1 MGHGDKR
8 GCKMKKIIKHD
19 EGKTRERILESA
31 MDEFVEFGYYGAR
44 TQRIAD
50 KAKVN
55 KALLHYYFRNKD
67 TIYEQA
73 LSKVLG
79 LLIDKLNAIGGE
91 PVEIEK
97 KMEQIMDVYIGLFTE
112 YRGYFK
118 FVLFEILRGGD
129 KLKKI
134 AFPRLKEIP
143 FNPID
148 GSLYRYFTEQMKQ
161 GKIKKVNVFHL
172 IISIIAQVAP
182 VYFAKGVIEKVVGGF
197 GFDRLVV
204 DKFVKDRK
212 KFVIDLTMNGIR
224 KK

>member
-1 MGHGDKR
+1 MR
-8 GCKMKKIIKHD
+8 KIIKHD
-19 EGKTRERILESA
+19 EGRTRDRILESA

-55 KALLHYYFRNKD
+55 KALLHYYFSNKD

-79 LLIDKLNAIGGE
+79 LLIDKLNAISDE

-97 KMEQIMDVYIGLFTE
+97 KMEQIMDVYISLFTE
-112 YRGYFK
+112 YSGYFK
-118 FVLFEILRGGD
+118 FVMSEIMRGGD

-134 AFPRLKEIP
+134 AVPRFKEIP
-143 FNPID
+143 LNPVD
-148 GSLYRYFTEQMKQ
+148 GALYRYFSDQVKK

-172 IISIIAQVAP
+172 VISIIAQVAP
-182 VYFAKGVIEKVVGGF
+182 VYFAKGFIEKVVGGF

-204 DKFVKDRK
+204 NKFVRDRK